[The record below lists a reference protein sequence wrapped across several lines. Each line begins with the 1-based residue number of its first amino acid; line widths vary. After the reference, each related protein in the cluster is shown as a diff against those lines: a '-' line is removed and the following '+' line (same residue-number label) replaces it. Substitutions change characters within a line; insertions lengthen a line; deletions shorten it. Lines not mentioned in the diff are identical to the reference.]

1 MSTHDEKRTMASA
14 LGRSWAARSRQ
25 ERWGIAVLAGC
36 LGIALHVWLLHST
49 VHARQRLIPAVA
61 QLQAQAIRLDDNAD
75 EIMRL
80 RTAPPPTQA
89 PTDLRQLVQR
99 QVDAGGLARSLVSI
113 EAVGTHQ
120 VKVVFGTVPF
130 ASWLSWV
137 DTLQSQ
143 HVRLDAVRIEA
154 QPSRGLVSVT
164 ATLDRAAR

>member
-14 LGRSWAARSRQ
+14 LARSWASRSRQ
-25 ERWGIAVLAGC
+25 ERRGIAVLAGC
-36 LGIALHVWLLHST
+36 VGIVLYAWLLQST
-49 VHARQRLIPAVA
+49 VHTRQRLMPAVA
-61 QLQAQAIRLDDNAD
+61 QLQAQAIRLDDDAD

-80 RTAPPPTQA
+80 RAAPPPAQA
-89 PTDLRQLVQR
+89 STDLRQLVQR

-130 ASWLSWV
+130 AHWLSWV

-143 HVRLDAVRIEA
+143 HVRLDAVRIET
-154 QPSRGLVSVT
+154 QPGHGLVSVT
-164 ATLDRAAR
+164 ATLDRAAP